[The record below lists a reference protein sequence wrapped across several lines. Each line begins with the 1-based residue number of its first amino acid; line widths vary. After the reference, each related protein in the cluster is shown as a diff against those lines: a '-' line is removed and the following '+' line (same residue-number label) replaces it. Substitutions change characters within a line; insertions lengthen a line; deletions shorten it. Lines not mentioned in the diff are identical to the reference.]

1 MIKLKTLELIEWL
14 SNQKQD
20 LEWLLFKADT
30 KAARTEAQKRT
41 FELLFWIISKHNWYH
56 RDEIKIFFL
65 TWCFWQK
72 PLKMWTREIM
82 VPIVWSTMWLSK
94 EQWIFLID
102 TILEYIKIENIWFT
116 LNTKEIQ
123 SLYDSFK

>member
-30 KAARTEAQKRT
+30 KAAKTEAQKRT
-41 FELLFWIISKHNWYH
+41 FELLFWIISKYHWYH
-56 RDEIKIFFL
+56 RDEVKIFFL

-72 PLKMWTREIM
+72 PLKMWIREIM

-102 TILEYIKIENIWFT
+102 TILEYIKINNIWFT